1 MKARRSPS
9 SDHGLSSPSQTTL
22 PAPLRERL
30 GEELKA
36 FYAYVL
42 SENQPRHLL
51 GLVAQLS
58 EVLDRRDAAHAD
70 AFRDELLTVLPRLR
84 AFAVSLAM
92 DEAQADDLVQE
103 TVIKAWQKQE
113 SYRPGTNVE
122 AWICTIL
129 RRLFYDDRRTA
140 KREAASEFS
149 IDPVT
154 PPRALEQSTDLRKV
168 WVALTNLPPVQRE
181 ALVLV
186 SAQGMTYEAAATRAG
201 CQVGTIKSRVSRARA
216 ALASSLGVPTLRPVT
231 GAG

>member
-1 MKARRSPS
+1 MRARRSRS
-9 SDHGLSSPSQTTL
+9 SDHGLSSSSQTTL
-22 PAPLRERL
+22 PAHLRERL
-30 GEELKA
+30 GEELQV

-58 EVLDRRDAAHAD
+58 EVLDSQDAAYAET
-70 AFRDELLTVLPRLR
+70 FRDELLAVLPRLR

-103 TVIKAWQKQE
+103 TVIKAWQHQE
-113 SYRPGTNVE
+113 SYRPGVNVE

-129 RRLFYDDRRTA
+129 RRLFYADRRTI

-149 IDPVT
+149 ADPVT
-154 PPRALEQSTDLRKV
+154 TPPTLEQSTDLRKI

-216 ALASSLGVPTLRPVT
+216 ALAGSLGVPALRLVT
-231 GAG
+231 GAE